1 MYDETNDKGLL
12 LNTVQKFMEDEM
24 YPHEE
29 KVDKLGFVPKEIGKQ
44 IEQKSLEI
52 GLFAANLPEKYGGC

>member
-1 MYDETNDKGLL
+1 MYDETNDKELL

-29 KVDKLGFVPKEIGKQ
+29 KVDKLGFNIFLSGRTVHI
-44 IEQKSLEI
+44 
-52 GLFAANLPEKYGGC
+52 CHC